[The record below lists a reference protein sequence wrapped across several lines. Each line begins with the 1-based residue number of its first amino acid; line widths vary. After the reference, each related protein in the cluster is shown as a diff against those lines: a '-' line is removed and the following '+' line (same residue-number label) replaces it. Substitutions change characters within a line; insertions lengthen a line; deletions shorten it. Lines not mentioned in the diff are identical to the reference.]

1 MTPSRTAGERG
12 GSYQLPHGSNEVTAM
27 TANSKVRYAID
38 RWNRRMGAG
47 LALGR
52 TTPAH
57 APSVVAGLSAAA
69 AVAAG
74 GPPSPVLAIRA
85 TLRRSR
91 WASSRNQAPSPAAL
105 TAYSQPAYGAS
116 ARVVA
121 TMTYE

>member
-1 MTPSRTAGERG
+1 
-12 GSYQLPHGSNEVTAM
+12 M

-57 APSVVAGLSAAA
+57 APSAVRLFAAA
-69 AVAAG
+69 AGAG
-74 GPPSPVLAIRA
+74 GPPPVPAIRA

-105 TAYSQPAYGAS
+105 TVYSQPAQGAT
-116 ARVVA
+116 ARVPA